1 MRIELPHTMPSATS
15 EQGRGRPLEQEERVD
30 DATRARRDRKTDSVE
45 LRQIVTALRAELA
58 IELSEHPGI
67 AAGEVTAGTPSD
79 NAAPA
84 HQTQRYAERPVPSS
98 TEANISGEG
107 ELTPEEVRE
116 VEKLKARD
124 REVRAHEQAH
134 LAAAGPHA
142 TGAPTYEYER
152 GPDNRPYAV
161 GGEVEIDTSP
171 ERDPEATL
179 RKAQTVRRAALAP
192 AQPSP
197 QDRRVAAQAARM
209 EAEARR
215 ELALQ
220 RVEQNGPDGD
230 APAAEGDAGSRG
242 GASTKAGTEAKGHFV
257 DMVV

>member
-1 MRIELPHTMPSATS
+1 MRIESPHTIPLSAVS
-15 EQGRGRPLEQEERVD
+15 EQGRAAPNEQERID
-30 DATRARRDRKTDSVE
+30 DTSSARGSRANDSVE
-45 LRQIVTALRAELA
+45 LRQIVSTLRAELA
-58 IELSEHPGI
+58 IELPGDTRT
-67 AAGEVTAGTPSD
+67 AASVPSD
-79 NAAPA
+79 SAAPA
-84 HQTQRYAERPVPSS
+84 QQGLEAAAEGSVPQDAA
-98 TEANISGEG
+98 ANAPGQA
-107 ELTPEEVRE
+107 ELTPEEARE
-116 VEKLKARD
+116 VEQLRARD

-142 TGAPTYEYER
+142 IGGPTYEYER
-152 GPDNRPYAV
+152 GPDNRSYAV

-220 RVEQNGPDGD
+220 RVEEHRPHGGEP
-230 APAAEGDAGSRG
+230 PAEGSTVEGRG
-242 GASTKAGTEAKGHFV
+242 TGAKADTKAKGHVV
-257 DMVV
+257 DMIA

>member
-1 MRIELPHTMPSATS
+1 MRIESPHLIPTSAIGKQS
-15 EQGRGRPLEQEERVD
+15 RGQFVGQGRADSVVARGD
-30 DATRARRDRKTDSVE
+30 RAIDSVE
-45 LRQIVTALRAELA
+45 LRQIAIALRAKLA
-58 IELSEHPGI
+58 IELPDQPGSAGSESTASAPS
-67 AAGEVTAGTPSD
+67 AG
-79 NAAPA
+79 AAPA
-84 HQTQRYAERPVPSS
+84 QQAPEYAA
-98 TEANISGEG
+98 ANASGEA
-107 ELTPEEVRE
+107 ELTPEEARE

-134 LAAAGPHA
+134 LAAAGSYA
-142 TGAPTYEYER
+142 IGGPTYEYER

-171 ERDPEATL
+171 ERNPEATL

-215 ELALQ
+215 ELA
-220 RVEQNGPDGD
+220 RERIEDRSADDGAESDKVGSVGTPDTK
-230 APAAEGDAGSRG
+230 AKAGSET
-242 GASTKAGTEAKGHFV
+242 ASIGHFV
-257 DMVV
+257 DAIA